1 MTPFRSVAIALLT
14 GLLLGPLGAADASA
28 DCRCLYS
35 GHYYQAGEFACIRT
49 PNGPRLARCAKV
61 SNLSSWRFLK
71 NGCGPTAR
79 RATPI
84 RALLAILP
92 PSAK

>member
-1 MTPFRSVAIALLT
+1 MTVQPPLKIVNLSKVFDTPAGPFTAVKGVET
-14 GLLLGPLGAADASA
+14 NV
-28 DCRCLYS
+28 
-35 GHYYQAGEFACIRT
+35 HAGEFACIRT

-79 RATPI
+79 RSTPI
-84 RALLAILP
+84 RYLLAILP
-92 PSAK
+92 PAAK